1 VMRTTA
7 FGLRTTHAL
16 PGCFMW
22 PGGFSGRQG
31 ERGGGMEELR
41 TVAVVLAGLVVLIG
55 AVWTVGVLER
65 YEPEQPPIV
74 LEWVVP
80 VALFWAGV
88 GLVVAAVTA

>member
-1 VMRTTA
+1 MEGA
-7 FGLRTTHAL
+7 EA
-16 PGCFMW
+16 
-22 PGGFSGRQG
+22 S
-31 ERGGGMEELR
+31 MEELR
-41 TVAVVLAGLVVLIG
+41 MVAVVLAGLVVLIG